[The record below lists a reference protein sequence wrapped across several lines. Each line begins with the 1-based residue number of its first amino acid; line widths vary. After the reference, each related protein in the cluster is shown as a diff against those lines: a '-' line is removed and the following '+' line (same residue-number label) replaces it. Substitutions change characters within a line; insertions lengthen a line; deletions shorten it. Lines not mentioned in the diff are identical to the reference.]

1 MFKYILRPAEKSLY
15 VNLPDKLKFGF
26 EFLTSVCNLLDKTI
40 KTPCNHVYVG
50 CNPTSNYDN
59 LSKAYLYNVLK
70 YISLR
75 KKVYWNSDL
84 KAIITSSIRS
94 KKGTNFTPIIDL
106 SKVITS
112 KELNLYRFE
121 GDVGIDKPIGYLSR
135 ILVEQNITSNPT
147 HIKEF
152 LSTTIG
158 EIFSNSIN
166 HSDQDIT
173 YFMFDIVYEN
183 PCFMLYVNIID
194 YGKTIVENVRTYFQ
208 ENIHKHISSKGCISW
223 AIQSGNTTRNS
234 SGGYGLP
241 TLIDYIK
248 AVDGELFIFS
258 GNAYYCLENGQ
269 NKTGEFSNC
278 HFYGT
283 SVTFKVELL
292 KTTNALVFDPVDNC
306 LTSISLENI

>member
-1 MFKYILRPAEKSLY
+1 MPSEWFQILSGGHLGSYSALMSYGPE
-15 VNLPDKLKFGF
+15 KLKKNGRYAISMPVYAS
-26 EFLTSVCNLLDKTI
+26 ESPNSV
-40 KTPCNHVYVG
+40 
-50 CNPTSNYDN
+50 
-59 LSKAYLYNVLK
+59 
-70 YISLR
+70 
-75 KKVYWNSDL
+75 
-84 KAIITSSIRS
+84 
-94 KKGTNFTPIIDL
+94 
-106 SKVITS
+106 
-112 KELNLYRFE
+112 
-121 GDVGIDKPIGYLSR
+121 
-135 ILVEQNITSNPT
+135 
-147 HIKEF
+147 
-152 LSTTIG
+152 
-158 EIFSNSIN
+158 
-166 HSDQDIT
+166 
-173 YFMFDIVYEN
+173 
-183 PCFMLYVNIID
+183 
-194 YGKTIVENVRTYFQ
+194 KTIVENVRTYFQ

-269 NKTGEFSNC
+269 NETGEFSNC

>member
-158 EIFSNSIN
+158 EFFRIQSITAIKTL
-166 HSDQDIT
+166 HTLCLIL
-173 YFMFDIVYEN
+173 FMKIPVL
-183 PCFMLYVNIID
+183 CFM
-194 YGKTIVENVRTYFQ
+194 
-208 ENIHKHISSKGCISW
+208 
-223 AIQSGNTTRNS
+223 
-234 SGGYGLP
+234 
-241 TLIDYIK
+241 
-248 AVDGELFIFS
+248 
-258 GNAYYCLENGQ
+258 
-269 NKTGEFSNC
+269 
-278 HFYGT
+278 
-283 SVTFKVELL
+283 
-292 KTTNALVFDPVDNC
+292 
-306 LTSISLENI
+306 